1 MNSIGNRIK
10 KLRKQKNI
18 TQKRFGEIFDLA
30 ESTIGMYERDERK
43 PDYETLCRIA
53 DYFEVSTDDLFGRD
67 KQLLKIKE
75 EQEEAE
81 FQAFKNDPSLEKWYM
96 ELPNSE
102 EEDLQKLR
110 TIWEMIKNDVNN
122 K

>member
-10 KLRKQKNI
+10 KLRTGKKI

-43 PDYETLCRIA
+43 PDYDTLCRIA
-53 DYFEVSTDDLFGRD
+53 DYFEVSSDYLLGR
-67 KQLLKIKE
+67 KSTPTISPE
-75 EQEEAE
+75 EKDEAE
-81 FQAFKNDPSLEKWYM
+81 FQAFKDDPSLEKWYM
-96 ELPNSE
+96 ELPKSE

-110 TIWEMIKNDVNN
+110 TIWEMIKKDVNN

>member
-10 KLRKQKNI
+10 KLRNSKKI

-43 PDYETLCRIA
+43 PDYETLGRIA
-53 DYFEVSTDDLFGRD
+53 DYFEVSTDYILGRNMVSNMTPEE
-67 KQLLKIKE
+67 KE
-75 EQEEAE
+75 EAD
-81 FQAFKNDPSLEKWYM
+81 FQAFKNDPSLQKWYK
-96 ELPNSE
+96 ELPKSE

-110 TIWEMIKNDVNN
+110 TIWEMIRNDVN